1 MIAKVALFFGAI
13 YIIYLLFK
21 GLHRGGGGGGGFGDG
36 DGGGGGGCGGGGCGG
51 GGD

>member
-13 YIIYLLFK
+13 YLLYLLFK
-21 GLHRGGGGGGGFGDG
+21 GLHRGGGGGGGG
-36 DGGGGGGCGGGGCGG
+36 DGGGDGGGGCGGGGCGG